1 MTISVMFGDH
11 HTGQLDEPEQKRKVV
26 AVIVHKQFVLRNDYC
41 NNDVAL
47 LKLDKP
53 IEMSAHIDAA
63 CLPPK
68 KLHLKPGTRCM
79 ALGWGVVQVSERRT
93 SFLDWFRP
101 PQMIRASVLQEVS
114 LPLVSY
120 QDCLRHFPSY
130 SITRDRHLCA
140 GERGKDT
147 CKGDSG
153 GPLMCEVETQDEKKR
168 WFLYGITSFGSRV
181 KCGGSYG
188 VYSRVSEFSEWM
200 KKSMESVWCIDAVVK
215 QTRIFLTLTSPQLA
229 QNCIYSMLGNWDS
242 WIKQISTSAFILIQ
256 MYCESFEIRD
266 FFWLFCINSNISKK
280 TQGIKGQRLAR
291 ELNFF
296 NFLNVLRS
304 DNWSFCLVIASS
316 SKKIKELTHNNESCF
331 CGKISKNHQ
340 NRWGMKNKREI
351 VTDGT
356 TETIGL

>member
-1 MTISVMFGDH
+1 MFQGGLLIGNKKKNVPTCGATLIDAQWAVTAAHCLAVSYWPKKLPLGRPFIPSKLSPMTISVMFGDH

-188 VYSRVSEFSEWM
+188 VYSRVSEFTAWM
-200 KKSMESVWCIDAVVK
+200 KESMESV
-215 QTRIFLTLTSPQLA
+215 
-229 QNCIYSMLGNWDS
+229 
-242 WIKQISTSAFILIQ
+242 
-256 MYCESFEIRD
+256 
-266 FFWLFCINSNISKK
+266 
-280 TQGIKGQRLAR
+280 
-291 ELNFF
+291 
-296 NFLNVLRS
+296 
-304 DNWSFCLVIASS
+304 
-316 SKKIKELTHNNESCF
+316 
-331 CGKISKNHQ
+331 
-340 NRWGMKNKREI
+340 
-351 VTDGT
+351 
-356 TETIGL
+356 